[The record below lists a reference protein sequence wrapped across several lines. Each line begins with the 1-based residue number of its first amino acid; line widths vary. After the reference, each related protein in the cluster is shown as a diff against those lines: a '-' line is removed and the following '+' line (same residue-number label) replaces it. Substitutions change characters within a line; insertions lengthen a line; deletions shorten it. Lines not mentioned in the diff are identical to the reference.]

1 MGRANTA
8 SVVKSWLMA
17 TDIKGVRHSHRLLR
31 ITIRQERHGCLLT
44 YLFNEHLH
52 IYSRRALTQ
61 EEGLS
66 KRVRQTGFGLQGT
79 CVYLVKTVDHVTKKQ
94 IGLTKGTRKL
104 LWKLLGG
111 GDERVHWEQHYGG
124 DPGAFLMGGST
135 RKSSHL
141 NKRESRV
148 FPGGPSQCL
157 RVRLP
162 KQGPRVRSPPGQE
175 TKTPRASAQ
184 LSRCAC
190 SLRLRQE
197 AAAAG
202 ALTPPLETMRESPQA
217 AVATQ
222 CSHSKYTHSK
232 N

>member
-1 MGRANTA
+1 MNICISTHVGPWRRKRVSA
-8 SVVKSWLMA
+8 SVW
-17 TDIKGVRHSHRLLR
+17 GRLALACR
-31 ITIRQERHGCLLT
+31 
-44 YLFNEHLH
+44 EHA
-52 IYSRRALTQ
+52 YD
-61 EEGLS
+61 
-66 KRVRQTGFGLQGT
+66 
-79 CVYLVKTVDHVTKKQ
+79 LVKTVDHVTKKQ

-175 TKTPRASAQ
+175 TKTPRTSAQ